1 MVGVGDQAPDF
12 TLPSTAGP
20 LRLSDLWR
28 DRRVVLAF
36 YIEDGTPGCS
46 QELRQLMA
54 EYETIRAAGAEVVA
68 VSADSLESH
77 QAFCAA
83 LGGCPFPLV
92 SDPELVAARL
102 YDVVGEDGKRSRRAV
117 FVIDRGGRII
127 HQIPWYQPESAAQ
140 FLEIFEALGVT

>member
-1 MVGVGDQAPDF
+1 MDVGEQAPDF
-12 TLPSTAGP
+12 ALPSTAGP
-20 LRLSDLWR
+20 IRLSDLWQA
-28 DRRVVLAF
+28 RRVVLAF
-36 YIEDGTPGCS
+36 YVEDGTPGCS
-46 QELRQLMA
+46 QELRRLMA
-54 EYETIRAAGAEVVA
+54 EYETLRAAGAEVVA

-77 QAFCAA
+77 RAFCQA

-117 FVIDRGGRII
+117 FVIDRGGRIL
-127 HQIPWYQPESAAQ
+127 HQIPWYQPESTAQ

>member
-1 MVGVGDQAPDF
+1 MIAPGGQAPDF
-12 TLPSTAGP
+12 ALPSTAGP
-20 LRLSDLWR
+20 LRLSDLWQGC
-28 DRRVVLAF
+28 RVVLAF
-36 YIEDGTPGCS
+36 YIEDRTPGCS

-54 EYETIRAAGAEVVA
+54 AYETIRAAGAEVVA

-77 QAFCAA
+77 LAFCEA

-127 HQIPWYQPESAAQ
+127 HAVPWYQPESTAQ
-140 FLEIFEALGVT
+140 FLEIFGALGLT

>member
-1 MVGVGDQAPDF
+1 MVSVGDQAPDF
-12 TLPSTAGP
+12 TLPSTAGL
-20 LRLSDLWR
+20 LRLSDLWL

-36 YIEDGTPGCS
+36 YTEDGTPGCS

>member
-1 MVGVGDQAPDF
+1 MIAPGDQAPDF
-12 TLPSTAGP
+12 ALPSTAGP

-54 EYETIRAAGAEVVA
+54 AYETIRAAGAEVVA

-77 QAFCAA
+77 LAFCEA
-83 LGGCPFPLV
+83 LGGCPFPLA

-127 HQIPWYQPESAAQ
+127 HAAPWYQPESTAQ
-140 FLEIFEALGVT
+140 FLEIFEALGLT

>member
-1 MVGVGDQAPDF
+1 MVSVGDQAPDF
-12 TLPSTAGP
+12 TLPSTAGL
-20 LRLSDLWR
+20 LRLSDLWL

-36 YIEDGTPGCS
+36 YTEDGTPGCS

-68 VSADSLESH
+68 VSADSLEAH
-77 QAFCAA
+77 RAFCRA

-127 HQIPWYQPESAAQ
+127 HQIPWYQPESTAQ
-140 FLEIFEALGVT
+140 FLGIFEALGIT